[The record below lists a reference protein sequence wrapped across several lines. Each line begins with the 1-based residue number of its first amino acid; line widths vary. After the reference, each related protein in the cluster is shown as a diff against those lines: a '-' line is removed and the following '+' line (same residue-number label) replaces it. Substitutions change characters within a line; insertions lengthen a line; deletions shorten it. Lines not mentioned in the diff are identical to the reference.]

1 MITNIEYDNF
11 KDSDYT
17 VLPMSR
23 EIAAPGETPLSLYS
37 KIADQQN
44 NFLFESVE
52 GGDRWAQYSIIGF
65 GCIDTIKIS
74 GKAIET
80 MIDGVKDTY
89 EAENPLQEIEAIISK
104 HRSPN
109 IENLPRFYGG
119 YVGFFA
125 YESAQYAESKI
136 ALLPGK
142 DSKFAEH
149 MPDIMLVKAEQL
161 IIFDNLNNSTQVIF
175 NASLQNM
182 TYEFAQ
188 SKLDDIEKKLTTHAE
203 SEAKEFK
210 PITNSF
216 TFESNFTKEE
226 YCDAVNAI
234 KNYIAEGDVMQ
245 VVLAQDFSA
254 NFDKDPFNLYKAI
267 RELNPSPYMYFLDLD
282 ECQIVG
288 ASPEILV
295 RLEDNEINLRP
306 LAGTRKRGET
316 PEEDKLN
323 EDDLLNDPK
332 EIAEHLMLI
341 DLGRNDVGRVSE
353 IGSVLVTDK
362 MTIEKYSHVMHIVSN
377 VEGKIASGL
386 SYFDVLKASLPAGTL
401 SGAPKIRAMEIIN
414 ELEPSSRGIYGGAIG
429 YIGWNGNMDTAI
441 AIRTAVIKDKTI
453 HVGAGAGVVADSVP
467 ENEWL
472 ECRQKSKVFMDA
484 MEMIL
489 QEQIVQSYLEKKQIQ
504 E

>member
-1 MITNIEYDNF
+1 MITKKEYENF
-11 KDSDYT
+11 QEADYT
-17 VLPMSR
+17 VLPLSR
-23 EIAAPGETPLSLYS
+23 EIMAPHETPLSLYL
-37 KIADQQN
+37 KIANQQN

-65 GCIDTIKIS
+65 GCLDTIKVS
-74 GKAIET
+74 GTKIET
-80 MIDGVKDTY
+80 VIDGIRDNFI
-89 EAENPLQEIEAIISK
+89 AENPLEAIEEIISQ

-109 IENLPRFYGG
+109 IDNLPRFHGG
-119 YVGFFA
+119 FIGFFA
-125 YESAQYAESKI
+125 YESAQYAENKI
-136 ALLPGK
+136 ASLSCK
-142 DSKFAEH
+142 DSKFEEH
-149 MPDIMLVKAEQL
+149 MPDIMLVKADQL
-161 IIFDNLNNSTQVIF
+161 IIFDNLNSSTQIIF
-175 NASLQNM
+175 NANLENM

-188 SKLDDIEKKLTTHAE
+188 SKLDEIEKVLITPAE
-203 SEAKEFK
+203 NNFK
-210 PITNSF
+210 KFKQIENSF
-216 TFESNFTKEE
+216 EFESNFTKKE
-226 YCDAVNAI
+226 YCDAVNTI

-254 NFDKDPFNLYKAI
+254 GFDKDPFNLYRAI

-295 RLEDNEINLRP
+295 RLEDDEINLRP
-306 LAGTRKRGET
+306 LAGTRKRGKN
-316 PEEDKLN
+316 PDEDKFN
-323 EDDLLNDPK
+323 EEDLLNDPK
-332 EIAEHLMLI
+332 EMAEHLMLI

-362 MTIEKYSHVMHIVSN
+362 MTVEKYSHVMHIVSN
-377 VEGKIASGL
+377 VMGKIASGL
-386 SYFDVLKASLPAGTL
+386 GYFDVLKAALPAGTL
-401 SGAPKIRAMEIIN
+401 SGAPKIRAMEIIH

-441 AIRTAVIKDKTI
+441 AIRTAVIKNQMI

-484 MEMIL
+484 MEMI
-489 QEQIVQSYLEKKQIQ
+489 S
-504 E
+504 

>member
-1 MITNIEYDNF
+1 MITNTEYKNF
-11 KDSDYT
+11 KDADFT
-17 VLPMSR
+17 VLPMIR
-23 EIAAPGETPLSLYS
+23 EIVAPGETPLSLYS

-74 GKAIET
+74 GKKIET
-80 MIDGVKDTY
+80 VIDGVKDRF
-89 EAENPLQEIEAIISK
+89 EAANPLKAIEEIILK
-104 HRSPN
+104 NRSPN
-109 IENLPRFYGG
+109 IENLPRFHGG
-119 YVGFFA
+119 YIGFFA

-136 ALLPGK
+136 ASLPSK
-142 DSKFAEH
+142 DSKFKEH

-161 IIFDNLNNSTQVIF
+161 IVFDNLNDTTQIIF
-175 NASLQNM
+175 NANLENM
-182 TYEFAQ
+182 THEFAL
-188 SKLDDIEKKLTTHAE
+188 SKLDDIEKILTTHAE
-203 SEAKEFK
+203 TDVQEFNQ
-210 PITNSF
+210 ITNYF
-216 TFESNFTKEE
+216 EFESNFTKEG
-226 YCDAVNAI
+226 YCDAVNTI

-254 NFDKDPFNLYKAI
+254 NFDKDPFDLYKAI
-267 RELNPSPYMYFLDLD
+267 RKLNPSPYMYFLDLD

-306 LAGTRKRGET
+306 LAGTRKRGEN
-316 PEEDKLN
+316 PEEDKIN
-323 EDDLLNDPK
+323 EEDLLNDPK

-341 DLGRNDVGRVSE
+341 DLGRNDVGRVSK
-353 IGSVLVTDK
+353 IGSVIVTDK

-377 VEGKIASGL
+377 VMGKIASGL

-484 MEMIL
+484 MEMI
-489 QEQIVQSYLEKKQIQ
+489 S
-504 E
+504 

>member
-1 MITNIEYDNF
+1 MITNTEYKKF
-11 KDSDYT
+11 KDANYT
-17 VLPMSR
+17 VISMSR
-23 EIAAPGETPLSLYS
+23 EIMAPNETPLSLYS

-74 GKAIET
+74 GKKIET
-80 MIDGVKDTY
+80 VIDGVKDRF
-89 EAENPLQEIEAIISK
+89 EAANPLKAIEEIILK
-104 HRSPN
+104 NRSPN
-109 IENLPRFYGG
+109 IENLPRFHGG
-119 YVGFFA
+119 YIGFFA

-136 ALLPGK
+136 ASLPSK
-142 DSKFAEH
+142 DSKFKEH

-161 IIFDNLNNSTQVIF
+161 IVFDNLNDTTQIIF
-175 NASLQNM
+175 NANLENM
-182 TYEFAQ
+182 THEFAL
-188 SKLDDIEKKLTTHAE
+188 SKLDDIEKILTTHAE
-203 SEAKEFK
+203 TDVQEFNQ
-210 PITNSF
+210 ITNYF
-216 TFESNFTKEE
+216 EFESNFTKEG
-226 YCDAVNAI
+226 YCDAVNTI
-234 KNYIAEGDVMQ
+234 KNYITEGDVMQ

-254 NFDKDPFNLYKAI
+254 NFDKDPFDLYKAI
-267 RELNPSPYMYFLDLD
+267 RKLNPSPYMYFLDLD

-306 LAGTRKRGET
+306 LAGTRKRGENQ
-316 PEEDKLN
+316 EEDKIN
-323 EDDLLNDPK
+323 EEDLLNDPK

-341 DLGRNDVGRVSE
+341 DLGRNDVGRVSK
-353 IGSVLVTDK
+353 IGSVIVTDK

-377 VEGKIASGL
+377 VMGKIASGL

-484 MEMIL
+484 MEMI
-489 QEQIVQSYLEKKQIQ
+489 S
-504 E
+504 

>member
-1 MITNIEYDNF
+1 MITNTEYKKF
-11 KDSDYT
+11 KDANYT
-17 VLPMSR
+17 VISMSR
-23 EIAAPGETPLSLYS
+23 EIMAPNETPLSLYS

-74 GKAIET
+74 GKKIET
-80 MIDGVKDTY
+80 VIDGVKDKF
-89 EAENPLQEIEAIISK
+89 EATNPLQAIEEIISK

-109 IENLPRFYGG
+109 IDNLPRFHGG
-119 YVGFFA
+119 YIGFFA

-136 ALLPGK
+136 ASLPGK
-142 DSKFAEH
+142 DSKFEEH

-161 IIFDNLNNSTQVIF
+161 IVFDNLNSTTQIIF
-175 NASLQNM
+175 NANLENM
-182 TYEFAQ
+182 TYEFAL
-188 SKLDDIEKKLTTHAE
+188 SKLDDIEKILTMHVETDVQ
-203 SEAKEFK
+203 EFNQ
-210 PITNSF
+210 ITNYF
-216 TFESNFTKEE
+216 EFESNFSKEG
-226 YCDAVNAI
+226 YCDAVNTI

-254 NFDKDPFNLYKAI
+254 SFDKDPFDLYRAI

-295 RLEDNEINLRP
+295 RLEEDEINLRP
-306 LAGTRKRGET
+306 LAGTRKRGKN
-316 PEEDKLN
+316 PEEDKFN

-377 VEGKIASGL
+377 VMGKIASGL

-441 AIRTAVIKDKTI
+441 AIRTAVIKDQVI

-484 MEMIL
+484 MEMI
-489 QEQIVQSYLEKKQIQ
+489 S
-504 E
+504 

>member
-1 MITNIEYDNF
+1 MITKKEYENF
-11 KDSDYT
+11 KEAAYT
-17 VLPMSR
+17 VLPLSR
-23 EIAAPGETPLSLYS
+23 EIKAPHETPLSLYL
-37 KIADQQN
+37 KIANQQN

-65 GCIDTIKIS
+65 GCLDTIKVS
-74 GKAIET
+74 GTKIET
-80 MIDGVKDTY
+80 VIDGIRENFV
-89 EAENPLQEIEAIISK
+89 AENPLEAIEEIISQ

-109 IENLPRFYGG
+109 IDNLPRFHGG
-119 YVGFFA
+119 FIGFFA
-125 YESAQYAESKI
+125 YESAQYAENKI
-136 ALLPGK
+136 ASLSGK
-142 DSKFAEH
+142 DSKFEEH
-149 MPDIMLVKAEQL
+149 MPDIMLVKADQL
-161 IIFDNLNNSTQVIF
+161 IIFDNLNSSTQIIF
-175 NASLQNM
+175 NANLENM

-188 SKLDDIEKKLTTHAE
+188 SKLDEIEKVLITPAE
-203 SEAKEFK
+203 NNFK
-210 PITNSF
+210 KFKQIKNSF
-216 TFESNFTKEE
+216 EFESNFTKKE
-226 YCDAVNAI
+226 YCDAVNTI

-254 NFDKDPFNLYKAI
+254 GFDKDPFNLYRAI

-295 RLEDNEINLRP
+295 RLEDDEINLRP
-306 LAGTRKRGET
+306 LAGTRKRGKN
-316 PEEDKLN
+316 PDEDKFN
-323 EDDLLNDPK
+323 EEDLLNDPK
-332 EIAEHLMLI
+332 EMAEHLMLI

-362 MTIEKYSHVMHIVSN
+362 MTVEKYSHVMHIVSN
-377 VEGKIASGL
+377 VMGKIASGL
-386 SYFDVLKASLPAGTL
+386 GYFDVMKAALPAGTL
-401 SGAPKIRAMEIIN
+401 SGAPKIRAMEIIH

-441 AIRTAVIKDKTI
+441 AIRTAVIKNQII

-484 MEMIL
+484 MEMI
-489 QEQIVQSYLEKKQIQ
+489 S
-504 E
+504 

>member
-1 MITNIEYDNF
+1 MITNTEYKNF
-11 KDSDYT
+11 KDADFT
-17 VLPMSR
+17 VLPMIR
-23 EIAAPGETPLSLYS
+23 EIVAPGETPLSLYS

-74 GKAIET
+74 GKKIET
-80 MIDGVKDTY
+80 VIDGVKDRF
-89 EAENPLQEIEAIISK
+89 EAANPLKAIEEIILK
-104 HRSPN
+104 NRSPN
-109 IENLPRFYGG
+109 IENLPRFHGG
-119 YVGFFA
+119 YIGFFA

-136 ALLPGK
+136 ALLPSK
-142 DSKFAEH
+142 DSKFKEH

-161 IIFDNLNNSTQVIF
+161 IVFDNLNDTTQIIF
-175 NASLQNM
+175 NANLENM
-182 TYEFAQ
+182 TYEFAL
-188 SKLDDIEKKLTTHAE
+188 SKLDDIEKILTTHAE
-203 SEAKEFK
+203 TDVQEFNQ
-210 PITNSF
+210 ITNYF
-216 TFESNFTKEE
+216 EFESNFTKEG
-226 YCDAVNAI
+226 YCDAVNTI
-234 KNYIAEGDVMQ
+234 KNYITEGDVMQ

-254 NFDKDPFNLYKAI
+254 NFDKDPFDLYKAI
-267 RELNPSPYMYFLDLD
+267 RKLNPSPYMYFLDLD

-306 LAGTRKRGET
+306 LAGTRKRGENQ
-316 PEEDKLN
+316 EEDKIN
-323 EDDLLNDPK
+323 EEDLLNDPK

-341 DLGRNDVGRVSE
+341 DLGRNDVGRVSK
-353 IGSVLVTDK
+353 IGSVIVTDK

-377 VEGKIASGL
+377 VMGKIASGL

-484 MEMIL
+484 MEMI
-489 QEQIVQSYLEKKQIQ
+489 S
-504 E
+504 

>member
-1 MITNIEYDNF
+1 MITNTEYKNF
-11 KDSDYT
+11 KDADFT
-17 VLPMSR
+17 LLPMIR
-23 EIAAPGETPLSLYS
+23 EIVAPGETPLSLYS

-74 GKAIET
+74 GKKIET
-80 MIDGVKDTY
+80 VIDGVKDRF
-89 EAENPLQEIEAIISK
+89 EAANPLKAIEEIILK
-104 HRSPN
+104 NRSPN
-109 IENLPRFYGG
+109 IENLPRFHGG
-119 YVGFFA
+119 YIGFFA

-136 ALLPGK
+136 ASLPSK
-142 DSKFAEH
+142 DSKFKEH

-161 IIFDNLNNSTQVIF
+161 IVFDNLNDTTQIIF
-175 NASLQNM
+175 NANLENM
-182 TYEFAQ
+182 THEFAL
-188 SKLDDIEKKLTTHAE
+188 SKLDDIEKILTTHAE
-203 SEAKEFK
+203 TDVQEFNQ
-210 PITNSF
+210 ITNYF
-216 TFESNFTKEE
+216 EFESNFTKEG
-226 YCDAVNAI
+226 YCDAVNTI
-234 KNYIAEGDVMQ
+234 KNYITEGDVMQ

-254 NFDKDPFNLYKAI
+254 NFDKDPFDLYKAI
-267 RELNPSPYMYFLDLD
+267 RKLNPSPYMYFLDLD

-306 LAGTRKRGET
+306 LAGTRKRGENQ
-316 PEEDKLN
+316 EEDKIN
-323 EDDLLNDPK
+323 EEDLLNDPK

-341 DLGRNDVGRVSE
+341 DLGRNDVGRVSK
-353 IGSVLVTDK
+353 IGSVIVTDK

-377 VEGKIASGL
+377 VMGKIASGL

-484 MEMIL
+484 MEMI
-489 QEQIVQSYLEKKQIQ
+489 S
-504 E
+504 

>member
-23 EIAAPGETPLSLYS
+23 EIVAPGETPLSLYS

-65 GCIDTIKIS
+65 GCMDTIKIS
-74 GKAIET
+74 GKKIET
-80 MIDGVKDTY
+80 VIDGVKDRF
-89 EAENPLQEIEAIISK
+89 EAENPLQAIEEIISK
-104 HRSPN
+104 HCAPN
-109 IENLPRFYGG
+109 IENLPRFHGG
-119 YVGFFA
+119 YIGFFA

-136 ALLPGK
+136 ASLPGK
-142 DSKFAEH
+142 DSKFEEH

-161 IIFDNLNNSTQVIF
+161 IVFDNLNDSTQIIF
-175 NASLQNM
+175 NANLENM
-182 TYEFAQ
+182 SYDFAQ
-188 SKLDDIEKKLTTHAE
+188 SKLDDIEKILTRHAE
-203 SEAKEFK
+203 SDVQEFNQ
-210 PITNSF
+210 ITNSF
-216 TFESNFTKEE
+216 EFKSNFTKEG
-226 YCDAVNAI
+226 YCDAVNTV

-245 VVLAQDFSA
+245 VVLAQDYSA

-267 RELNPSPYMYFLDLD
+267 RKLNPSPYMYFLDLD

-306 LAGTRKRGET
+306 LAGTRKRGES
-316 PEEDKLN
+316 PKEDKLN

-353 IGSVLVTDK
+353 IGSVIVTDK

-377 VEGKIASGL
+377 VMGKIASGL
-386 SYFDVLKASLPAGTL
+386 SYFDVLKATLPAGTL

-441 AIRTAVIKDKTI
+441 AIRTAVIKDKKI
-453 HVGAGAGVVADSVP
+453 HVGAGAGVVADSIP

-484 MEMIL
+484 MEMI
-489 QEQIVQSYLEKKQIQ
+489 S
-504 E
+504 

>member
-1 MITNIEYDNF
+1 MITNTEYKNF
-11 KDSDYT
+11 KDADFT
-17 VLPMSR
+17 VLPMIR

-74 GKAIET
+74 GKKIET
-80 MIDGVKDTY
+80 VIDGVKDRF
-89 EAENPLQEIEAIISK
+89 EAVNPLKAIEEIILK
-104 HRSPN
+104 NRSPN
-109 IENLPRFYGG
+109 IENLPRFHGG
-119 YVGFFA
+119 YIGFFA

-136 ALLPGK
+136 ASLPSK
-142 DSKFAEH
+142 DSKFKEH

-161 IIFDNLNNSTQVIF
+161 IVFDNLNDTTQIIF
-175 NASLQNM
+175 NANLKNM
-182 TYEFAQ
+182 TYEFAL
-188 SKLDDIEKKLTTHAE
+188 SKLDDIEKILTTHAE
-203 SEAKEFK
+203 TDVQKFNQ
-210 PITNSF
+210 ITNYF
-216 TFESNFTKEE
+216 EFESNFTKEG
-226 YCDAVNAI
+226 YCDAVNTI
-234 KNYIAEGDVMQ
+234 KNYITEGDVMQ

-254 NFDKDPFNLYKAI
+254 NFDKDPFDLYRAI
-267 RELNPSPYMYFLDLD
+267 RKLNPSPYMYFLDLD

-306 LAGTRKRGET
+306 LAGTRKRGEN
-316 PEEDKLN
+316 PEEDKIN
-323 EDDLLNDPK
+323 EEDLLNDPK

-341 DLGRNDVGRVSE
+341 DLGRNDVGRVSK
-353 IGSVLVTDK
+353 IGSVIVTDK

-377 VEGKIASGL
+377 VMGKIASGL

-484 MEMIL
+484 MEMI
-489 QEQIVQSYLEKKQIQ
+489 S
-504 E
+504 